1 MFGCYRKAEAS
12 DPEIYAAA
20 TSAVLAEYPQEIID
34 YVTDPRTGLPSNS
47 QWLPSVFE
55 VRKACN
61 EHADWLSKLAQVK
74 AMKERRARQA

>member
-20 TSAVLAEYPQEIID
+20 TAAVLAEYPQEVVD

-47 QWLPSVFE
+47 QWLPSVYE

-61 EHADWLSKLAQVK
+61 EHADWLSKLARVR
-74 AMKERRARQA
+74 AMKAKQA

>member
-1 MFGCYRKAEAS
+1 MFGCYRRAEAS

-20 TSAVLAEYPQEIID
+20 TSSVLAEYPKEVVD
-34 YVTDPRTGLPSNS
+34 YVTDPRTGLPSSS

-61 EHADWLSKLAQVK
+61 EHADWLKKVEMVK
-74 AMKERRARQA
+74 AMKARRAAAT

>member
-20 TSAVLAEYPQEIID
+20 TASVLAEYSEEVVD
-34 YVTDPRTGLPSNS
+34 YVTDPRTGLPSRS

-61 EHADWLSKLAQVK
+61 EHADWLDKIAKVRARK
-74 AMKERRARQA
+74 ARQA